1 MGAGTGIGS
10 AVGVFFIG
18 ALLVAFLSAW
28 DYLIYGMNILTTMGY
43 QTTASLNAFSMLT
56 IMMNS
61 LGIVFIFALFINF
74 IIQGKNQGSG
84 NV

>member
-10 AVGVFFIG
+10 AVGVFFLG
-18 ALLVAFLSAW
+18 TLLVAIMAAW

-43 QTTASLNAFSMLT
+43 QTSDALNAFNMLT
-56 IMMNS
+56 IMLNG

>member
-10 AVGVFFIG
+10 AVGVFFFG
-18 ALLVAFLSAW
+18 TLLVTFMGAW

-43 QTTASLNAFSMLT
+43 QTTDSLNAFNMLT
-56 IMMNS
+56 IMING

-84 NV
+84 QV

>member
-1 MGAGTGIGS
+1 MGSGTAIGS
-10 AVGVFFIG
+10 TVGLFFFG

-43 QTTASLNAFSMLT
+43 QTTDALNAFNMLT